1 MTVFQE
7 LERRGLIAQ
16 MTHPELIEE
25 KLNKESVT
33 FYIGFDPTADSLHVG
48 HFLQLTIMARLQ
60 KAGHRP
66 IALLGTGTTMVG
78 DPSGKT
84 EMRKMLTTEEI
95 DSNAERFKKQMSR
108 FVDFSDG
115 KALMIQNGDWLR
127 NLNYIEFLRDVG
139 KHFSV
144 NKMLAAEC
152 FKARLERGLSFIEF
166 NYMLMQSY
174 DFLHLYHSQ
183 NCTMQMGGNDQ
194 WANII
199 GGIELIRKVE
209 GVEACGMTFTL
220 LTTKEGKKMG
230 KTESGAVWLDPE
242 KTSPYEFFQYWRN
255 IDDGDVI
262 NCLKLLTFLP
272 IEEIEKMESWE
283 GSQLNQAK
291 EMLAFEL
298 TKMVH
303 GEEEA
308 TKALSA
314 SKALFVGG
322 GDSEHMPTTQVTDAD
337 FTPEGTISVI
347 DLLLKAELAP
357 SKGEARRLIQQGG
370 ISINDV
376 KVNKIDDMV
385 DKKNFKDNFIIIKK
399 GKKVFHKISL

>member
-1 MTVFQE
+1 
-7 LERRGLIAQ
+7 
-16 MTHPELIEE
+16 
-25 KLNKESVT
+25 
-33 FYIGFDPTADSLHVG
+33 
-48 HFLQLTIMARLQ
+48 
-60 KAGHRP
+60 
-66 IALLGTGTTMVG
+66 
-78 DPSGKT
+78 
-84 EMRKMLTTEEI
+84 
-95 DSNAERFKKQMSR
+95 
-108 FVDFSDG
+108 
-115 KALMIQNGDWLR
+115 
-127 NLNYIEFLRDVG
+127 
-139 KHFSV
+139 
-144 NKMLAAEC
+144 
-152 FKARLERGLSFIEF
+152 
-166 NYMLMQSY
+166 
-174 DFLHLYHSQ
+174 
-183 NCTMQMGGNDQ
+183 
-194 WANII
+194 
-199 GGIELIRKVE
+199 
-209 GVEACGMTFTL
+209 
-220 LTTKEGKKMG
+220 MG